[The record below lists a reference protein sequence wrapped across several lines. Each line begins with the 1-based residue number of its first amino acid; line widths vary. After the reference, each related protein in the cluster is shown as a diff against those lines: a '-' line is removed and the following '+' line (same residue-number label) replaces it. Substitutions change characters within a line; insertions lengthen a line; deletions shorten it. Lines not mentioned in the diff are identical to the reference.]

1 MDIAYTRPR
10 FRTDLVAKPF
20 DEAGQRF
27 VDVTDPDSGK
37 TFRFYEIEYS
47 IACAM
52 DGRRD
57 LAGLVEWAQVELG
70 VEPSPD
76 ELKTVISTLEDLG
89 YLEQG
94 ASPRSGFALGTAGAA
109 SDDEAEEALASG
121 DEFEL
126 GNAGKSPLD
135 MSDEER
141 LDAPELTLGGS
152 GNEDIEVGPGELP
165 AASDYDDS
173 PTVIKKVSNLRDSV
187 TELAGSS
194 SAPIEPT
201 AVQPVL
207 RPVARARSTND
218 EEGPTNIPPPVSE
231 FDEEVSVDLTDH
243 MRIGA
248 ADVKEAVRQSKV
260 IQAVEMPPEM
270 GQRLGA
276 RNATRDDEDDGSATT
291 EHEAPR
297 LAPPPGP
304 QPRMQTPPPVASGAA
319 ATTELP
325 DKPAFVSEPLA
336 TPFEEGS
343 GRVGSAFRA
352 ERSGAVD
359 APVEKKSR
367 VGLLLLLLLLVGL
380 GAGAAYYFLIY
391 LPAQQE
397 ATVAPQPVTPQ
408 PTTPEPPPKP
418 EPPSAKLTATPVDP
432 VSVTAA
438 AAGEIKEILATG
450 AEVSENDIVVKLAGY
465 EVAQRKVD
473 GLMSDVDRYQK
484 RIAATEEK
492 KQKAEASSPGSGERY
507 QKEIER
513 DQQKI
518 ADKEQAAEA
527 ARQEMEP
534 YLVRA
539 PIAGKLA
546 TDRAAG
552 QKVAAG
558 DTVFSIELPPR
569 LQATFT
575 VATGEVPAKAAK
587 VQVAAKGDESKAGT
601 CTVIGISE
609 TNEREITV
617 ICPGAEPFA
626 DGAEVVLL

>member
-1 MDIAYTRPR
+1 MDIAYSRPR

-57 LAGLVEWAQVELG
+57 LAGLAEWAHAELG
-70 VEPSPD
+70 VEPSRD
-76 ELKTVISTLEDLG
+76 ELATVISTLDDLG

-94 ASPRSGFALGTAGAA
+94 VSARPGFDLGTAGAA
-109 SDDEAEEALASG
+109 SDDDDAEEALASG

-135 MSDEER
+135 LSDEER
-141 LDAPELTLGGS
+141 LDAPELTLGVS
-152 GNEDIEVGPGELP
+152 GNELVEVGPGELP
-165 AASDYDDS
+165 ASAGSDYDDS
-173 PTVIKKVSNLRDSV
+173 PTTIKKVGNLRDLGS
-187 TELAGSS
+187 ELGDSLSS
-194 SAPIEPT
+194 QIEPT

-207 RPVARARSTND
+207 RPVARARTGD
-218 EEGPTNIPPPVSE
+218 EEGPTNIPPPVAD

-260 IQAVEMPPEM
+260 MQAVEIPPELE
-270 GQRLGA
+270 QRLTRGA
-276 RNATRDDEDDGSATT
+276 TAEDDDDGSATT

-304 QPRMQTPPPVASGAA
+304 LPRMQTPPPVRSSTAA
-319 ATTELP
+319 PTELP
-325 DKPAFVSEPLA
+325 EVPAFLNQA
-336 TPFEEGS
+336 TPLDEDS

-352 ERSGAVD
+352 ERSES
-359 APVEKKSR
+359 APVVVEKKSR
-367 VGLLLLLLLLVGL
+367 VGLLLAILLVVGL
-380 GAGAAYYFLIY
+380 GAGAAYYFLMY
-391 LPAQQE
+391 LPAQQG
-397 ATVAPQPVTPQ
+397 ATVTPQPVTPD
-408 PTTPEPPPKP
+408 PEPTAP
-418 EPPSAKLTATPVDP
+418 EPLPSPARPSARLAATPVDP
-432 VSVTAA
+432 VPVTASVD
-438 AAGEIKEILATG
+438 GEIKEILAAG
-450 AEVSENDIVVKLAGY
+450 AEVSENDIVVKLAGF
-465 EVAQRKVD
+465 EAAQRKID
-473 GLMSDVDRYQK
+473 DLMSDVDRYQK
-484 RIAATEEK
+484 RIAAAEEK
-492 KQKAEASSPGSGERY
+492 KQKAEVASAGSGERY

-513 DQQKI
+513 DQEKI
-518 ADKEQAAEA
+518 ADREQDAEA
-527 ARQEMEP
+527 ARKEMEP

-539 PIAGKLA
+539 PISGKIA
-546 TDRAAG
+546 TERATG

-569 LQATFT
+569 LQAVFT
-575 VATGEVPAKAAK
+575 VETGELPGKHAEVKLAAKA
-587 VQVAAKGDESKAGT
+587 DESKAGT
-601 CTVIGISE
+601 CRVAEIK
-609 TNEREITV
+609 EREITV

-626 DGAEVVLL
+626 DGAEVVLLQ

>member
-1 MDIAYTRPR
+1 M
-10 FRTDLVAKPF
+10 DLVARPF

-37 TFRFYEIEYS
+37 TFRFYEIEYA

-57 LAGLVEWAQVELG
+57 LAGLVEWAEAELG

-76 ELKTVISTLEDLG
+76 ELTMVISTLDDLG

-94 ASPRSGFALGTAGAA
+94 ASARLGFALGTAGAA
-109 SDDEAEEALASG
+109 SDEEAEEALASG

-135 MSDEER
+135 LSDEER
-141 LDAPELTLGGS
+141 LDAPALTLGVS
-152 GNEDIEVGPGELP
+152 GNELVEAGPGELP
-165 AASDYDDS
+165 APPFDYDDS
-173 PTVIKKVSNLRDSV
+173 PTTIKKVGNLRDLTS
-187 TELAGSS
+187 ELGGPS
-194 SAPIEPT
+194 SALIEPT

-207 RPVARARSTND
+207 RPVSRARTGD
-218 EEGPTNIPPPVSE
+218 EEGPTNIPPPVSD

-270 GQRLGA
+270 AQRLSA
-276 RNATRDDEDDGSATT
+276 RNVTRDDDDDGSATT

-304 QPRMQTPPPVASGAA
+304 LPRMQTPPPVLSGTA

-325 DKPAFVSEPLA
+325 DMPVFASEPLA
-336 TPFEEGS
+336 TPLEGS
-343 GRVGSAFRA
+343 GRVSSAFRA
-352 ERSGAVD
+352 ERSGSVA

-367 VGLLLLLLLLVGL
+367 VGLLLALLLLVGL

-391 LPAQQE
+391 LPAQQA
-397 ATVAPQPVTPQ
+397 ATVQPQPVTPS
-408 PTTPEPPPKP
+408 PVTPEPPSEP
-418 EPPSAKLTATPVDP
+418 ERPSARLAATPVDP
-432 VSVTAA
+432 VPVTTSVE
-438 AAGEIKEILATG
+438 GEIKEILAAG
-450 AEVSENDIVVKLAGY
+450 AEVAENDIVVKLAGY
-465 EVAQRKVD
+465 ELAQGKVD
-473 GLMSDVDRYQK
+473 ALMSDVDRYQK

-507 QKEIER
+507 QKEIDR

-518 ADKEQAAEA
+518 ADREQAAEA
-527 ARQEMEP
+527 ARKEMEP
-534 YLVRA
+534 YVVRA
-539 PIAGKLA
+539 PIAGKIA
-546 TDRAAG
+546 TERAVG

-558 DTVFSIELPPR
+558 DTVFSIALPPR
-569 LQATFT
+569 LQATFN
-575 VATGEVPAKAAK
+575 VQTGDVPGKHAK
-587 VQVAAKGDESKAGT
+587 VKLAAKGDESKTGT
-601 CTVIGISE
+601 CTVSEISE
-609 TNEREITV
+609 SKEQEITV
-617 ICPGAEPFA
+617 ICPSAEPFA
-626 DGAEVVLL
+626 DSAEFVLLQ

>member
-1 MDIAYTRPR
+1 M
-10 FRTDLVAKPF
+10 DLVAKPF

-57 LAGLVEWAQVELG
+57 LAGLVEWAQSELG
-70 VEPSPD
+70 VEPSPE

-94 ASPRSGFALGTAGAA
+94 ASARAGFALGTAGAA
-109 SDDEAEEALASG
+109 SDDDAEEALASG

-135 MSDEER
+135 LSDEER

-152 GNEDIEVGPGELP
+152 GNELVEIGPGELP
-165 AASDYDDS
+165 ASASDYDDS
-173 PTVIKKVSNLRDSV
+173 PTMIKKVGNLRDL
-187 TELAGSS
+187 TEDLGGPTAVQ
-194 SAPIEPT
+194 IEPT

-207 RPVARARSTND
+207 RPVRARSTND
-218 EEGPTNIPPPVSE
+218 EEGPTNIPPPVAE

-248 ADVKEAVRQSKV
+248 ADVKEAIRQSKV
-260 IQAVEMPPEM
+260 IQAVEIPPELA
-270 GQRLGA
+270 QRLGS
-276 RNATRDDEDDGSATT
+276 RSATDDDDDGSATT

-304 QPRMQTPPPVASGAA
+304 VPRMQTPPSVRSGTA

-325 DKPAFVSEPLA
+325 DAPAFVSEPLS
-336 TPFEEGS
+336 TSGDEGS
-343 GRVGSAFRA
+343 GRVSATFRA
-352 ERSGAVD
+352 ERSGAVE
-359 APVEKKSR
+359 ATAEKKSR
-367 VGLLLLLLLLVGL
+367 VGILLLILLLVGA

-391 LPAQQE
+391 LPAQQAGPVE
-397 ATVAPQPVTPQ
+397 PPPVTP
-408 PTTPEPPPKP
+408 PTVTPEPPPKP
-418 EPPSAKLTATPVDP
+418 ALPSAKLAATPVEP
-432 VSVTAA
+432 VPVTASA
-438 AAGEIKEILATG
+438 EGEIKAILAAGT
-450 AEVSENDIVVKLAGY
+450 EVAENDVVVKLAGY
-465 EVAQRKVD
+465 EIAQRKVD
-473 GLMSDVDRYQK
+473 GVMGDVERYQK
-484 RIAATEEK
+484 RVASAEEK
-492 KQKAEASSPGSGERY
+492 KQKAEASSAGSGERY

-518 ADKEQAAEA
+518 AAREQEAEA
-527 ARQEMEP
+527 ARKEMEP

-539 PIAGKLA
+539 PIAGKIA
-546 TDRAAG
+546 TERAAG

-558 DTVFSIELPPR
+558 DAVFSIELPPR
-569 LQATFT
+569 LQASFK
-575 VATGEVPAKAAK
+575 VETGDVPGKHDK
-587 VQVAAKGDESKAGT
+587 VNVAAKSDESKAGT
-601 CTVIGISE
+601 CTVSGVSE

-617 ICPGAEPFA
+617 ICPSVEPFA
-626 DGAEVVLL
+626 DGAEVVLLP

>member
-57 LAGLVEWAQVELG
+57 LAGLVEWAQAELG

-76 ELKTVISTLEDLG
+76 ELKTVISTLQDLG

-94 ASPRSGFALGTAGAA
+94 ARSGFALGTAGAA
-109 SDDEAEEALASG
+109 SDDDEGAEALASG

-152 GNEDIEVGPGELP
+152 GNELVEMGPGELP

-173 PTVIKKVSNLRDSV
+173 PTVIKKSSALRDS
-187 TELAGSS
+187 TDELGPPSS
-194 SAPIEPT
+194 PSIEPT

-207 RPVARARSTND
+207 RPVRARSTND
-218 EEGPTNIPPPVSE
+218 EEGPTNIPPPVAE

-260 IQAVEMPPEM
+260 IQAVEVPPEL
-270 GQRLGA
+270 GRRLSA
-276 RNATRDDEDDGSATT
+276 RSVTGDEDESATT

-304 QPRMQTPPPVASGAA
+304 QLRMQTSPVGSGTA

-325 DKPAFVSEPLA
+325 DQPAFVSEPLA
-336 TPFEEGS
+336 GLPDDGT
-343 GRVGSAFRA
+343 GRVSATFHA
-352 ERSGAVD
+352 ERSGAVE
-359 APVEKKSR
+359 APQPKSR
-367 VGLLLLLLLLVGL
+367 LGLLLLILLLVGA

-391 LPAQQE
+391 LPSQQE
-397 ATVAPQPVTPQ
+397 ATVTPQPVTPQ
-408 PTTPEPPPKP
+408 PVTPEPPPKP
-418 EPPSAKLTATPVDP
+418 APPSAKLAAAPVDP
-432 VSVTAA
+432 VPVTAA
-438 AAGEIKEILATG
+438 AEGEIKEILAAG
-450 AEVSENDIVVKLAGY
+450 AEVAENDVVAKLAGF
-465 EVAQRKVD
+465 ETAQRKID
-473 GLMSDVDRYQK
+473 KAMSDAERYQK
-484 RIAATEEK
+484 RIAASEEK
-492 KQKAEASSPGSGERY
+492 KQKAEASSPGSGAKY
-507 QKEIER
+507 QKDIDA
-513 DQQKI
+513 DQQKV
-518 ADKEQAAEA
+518 AAREKEIEA

-534 YLVRA
+534 YVVRA
-539 PIAGKLA
+539 PIAGKIT
-546 TDRAAG
+546 TDRAVG

-569 LQATFT
+569 LQARFT
-575 VATGEVPAKAAK
+575 IETGDVPGKHDKVKVAVKS
-587 VQVAAKGDESKAGT
+587 DESKAGT
-601 CTVIGISE
+601 CTVSEISE
-609 TNEREITV
+609 AGAETKGREITV
-617 ICPGAEPFA
+617 ICPNAEPFA
-626 DGAEVVLL
+626 DGAEVVLLP